1 MEPTPL
7 FPGATLLDAVS
18 AADAQLAVPAA
29 LVAGAAPAMAL
40 EAARAMRFVLF
51 SINGAHYAV
60 GETFVTELDRIPK
73 ITLVPQVPAWV
84 RGVANIRGDVVSVID
99 LRTFL
104 GLESTS
110 PHNGRMLLVRLVDEE
125 FSAGLLVD
133 SIGQIVSIASEA
145 IRPPA
150 SPLEGALAPFLAGVS
165 VVGEQL
171 VAVIDLNRLLRSPD
185 VRQFEDVKEDTSCK
199 AH

>member
-7 FPGATLLDAVS
+7 PPDATLLDALS
-18 AADAQLAVPAA
+18 AADAQLAVLSARVAPETA
-29 LVAGAAPAMAL
+29 LD
-40 EAARAMRFVLF
+40 AARAMRFVLF
-51 SINGAHYAV
+51 TIAEAHYAV
-60 GETFVTELDRIPK
+60 AETFVTELDRIPK
-73 ITLVPQVPAWV
+73 ITLVPGVPAWV
-84 RGVANIRGDVVSVID
+84 RGVANIRGDVMSVVD

-110 PHNGRMLLVRLVDEE
+110 PQNGRMLLVRLVDEE

-133 SIGQIVSIASEA
+133 SVSQIVSIASED

-150 SPLEGALAPFLAGVS
+150 SPLEGGLAPFLTGVS
-165 VVGEQL
+165 VVGERL
-171 VAVIDLNRLLRSPD
+171 VAVIDLNQLLRSPD
-185 VRQFEDVKEDTSCK
+185 VRQFDDVKEDSSCE